1 MKDKLK
7 GLIIGMAIGTVVT
20 GATAYAAG
28 GKMIEVFYSVNDIK
42 VDHISKMPKGDLKP
56 FLYNGTT
63 FVPLAFM
70 SNALGQPVKW
80 DAKNKTVL
88 IGEDHGGKIIYPG
101 KDIKPINTQ
110 SALGIYNTFEVV
122 YDGPI
127 ATDNIGNEYSNYH
140 TYSLSSNRD
149 NWIYDEYYLN
159 GQYSEFKATVG
170 LFERFKS
177 TRETLTLTINLDGKE
192 AYSGDFKAG
201 DPPAEINVNLKNASK
216 MKIQV
221 SNGDG
226 TDMSALG
233 LFDGYFT
240 K

>member
-20 GATAYAAG
+20 SATTYAAG

-56 FLYNGTT
+56 FLYNGST

-70 SNALGQPVKW
+70 SDALGQPVKW

-88 IGEDHGGKIIYPG
+88 IGEDQEETVLYPG

-122 YDGPI
+122 YDG
-127 ATDNIGNEYSNYH
+127 ATVTDNIGNEYSNYH
-140 TYSLSSNRD
+140 TYRFSSNPD

-159 GQYSEFKATVG
+159 GQYSEFKATAG
-170 LFERFKS
+170 LFEKFKNS
-177 TRETLTLTINLDGKE
+177 RDTLTLIITLDGKE
-192 AYSGDFKAG
+192 AYSRDFKAG
-201 DPPAEINVNLKNASK
+201 DPPVEINVNLKNASK

-221 SNGDG
+221 SNGEG
-226 TDMSALG
+226 TEMSALG
-233 LFDGYFT
+233 LFNGYFT